1 MWLTLTLSSRQ
12 VIHSARLGQQ
22 VMVKIRSIVSAALVL
37 LIVLAIGVGRV
48 EAAKVKKPLTYV
60 PDQLEQIQGY
70 ATELEVMRDRLPEL
84 GTLVQQ
90 RDWTFARNLI
100 HGPLGE
106 LRVKMQ
112 NVSRNLLPDAQPAA
126 RKLAKEVFN
135 DLSAL
140 DLAAQNSN
148 AAVAQREYN
157 AAVKDFDAFLA
168 LVPEAARPKPKPPEP
183 VVVPETSFLQ
193 ELLAPTQPDVEPEM
207 PDVPL
212 DEQAPPEGFETAPAV
227 E

>member
-1 MWLTLTLSSRQ
+1 
-12 VIHSARLGQQ
+12 
-22 VMVKIRSIVSAALVL
+22 MVKIRSIVSAALALLMVL
-37 LIVLAIGVGRV
+37 VMGVGRV

-60 PDQLEQIQGY
+60 PEQIEQIQGY
-70 ATELEVMRDRLPEL
+70 ATELQAMRDRLPEL
-84 GTLVQQ
+84 GLLIQQ

-126 RKLAKEVFN
+126 RTLAKEVFN
-135 DLSAL
+135 DLTAL

-148 AAVAQREYN
+148 AAAAQREYS
-157 AAVKDFDAFLA
+157 AVVKDFDAFLA

-183 VVVPETSFLQ
+183 VAAPETSFLKA
-193 ELLAPTQPDVEPEM
+193 LLAPTQPDVEPEM
-207 PDVPL
+207 TESPGVEP
-212 DEQAPPEGFETAPAV
+212 APSEGFETEPG
-227 E
+227 

>member
-1 MWLTLTLSSRQ
+1 
-12 VIHSARLGQQ
+12 
-22 VMVKIRSIVSAALVL
+22 MVKIRSIVSAALALLMVL
-37 LIVLAIGVGRV
+37 VIGVGRV
-48 EAAKVKKPLTYV
+48 EAAKVKRSLTYA
-60 PDQLEQIQGY
+60 PEQIEQIQGY
-70 ATELEVMRDRLPEL
+70 ATELQAMRDRLPEL
-84 GTLVQQ
+84 GLLIQQ

-126 RKLAKEVFN
+126 RTLAKDVFD
-135 DLSAL
+135 DLTAL

-148 AAVAQREYN
+148 AVVAQRKYS
-157 AAVKDFDAFLA
+157 AAVKDFDLFIA
-168 LVPEAARPKPKPPEP
+168 LVPEAARPKPKPPKP

-193 ELLAPTQPDVEPEM
+193 ELLAPTQPDDEPEM
-207 PDVPL
+207 PESLVVEP
-212 DEQAPPEGFETAPAV
+212 APPEGFETEPAV